1 MDILKTREQLRSCS
15 IYDLPLRVTFYAR
28 VSTEKDAQLNSLDN
42 QISFYS
48 NMIKKNPNWEYVE
61 GYIDEGLS
69 AISTEKRENFHRM
82 VTDGENGEFDMI
94 ITKEISRFARNTLDS
109 IRFTRELLH
118 FGVAVFFQNDNIN
131 TLDEDSELRL
141 TIMSSIA
148 QDELRK
154 LSSRIKFGHQQA
166 IKDHV
171 VLGNSRIFG
180 YRKDNKR
187 LVIDEDEA
195 KMVRELFALIK
206 SDGSVVSDSVDTDVN
221 SMPNHSDRPEF
232 EQAIKDGNGSSHRM
246 SETLNKITYYYAEKT
261 ADGSVIRVAKT
272 IDSIYG
278 IFLFVIPSILIIM
291 IGVFVVCTI
300 LAKRSTKKIIEPIK
314 EMADNGNG
322 SPYDEL
328 LPLSQKIASQQRQIK
343 RQMRR
348 LQFEKDKI
356 STLIENM
363 AEGFILIDVDKKVL
377 MSNYSA
383 SKLLGAD
390 DDGVIDKT
398 LIAFSR
404 NEVLN
409 DCVDKALSGESKN
422 GDTTVKGRALQIIT
436 NPVYSNGEKNGA
448 ICLIIDVSA
457 KKKAEKMR
465 REFTANVTHELKTPL
480 TSISGYAEIIASG
493 LVKPDDIPNFANKI
507 HKESGRLLSLI
518 SDIMELSQLDEK
530 FSDEEFAPVD
540 LAGVATEVAED
551 LRSNAEKHGITITV
565 DTKTAVINGNRN
577 QIYELIYNLCDNA
590 IRYNRENGSVKIIT
604 GDDNEHPFV
613 KVADTG
619 IGIPEKHHKRVFE
632 RFYRVDKSRSK
643 ETGGTGLG
651 LAIVKHITERHG
663 GEISLESSEQGTT
676 FTAMF

>member
-1 MDILKTREQLRSCS
+1 MSDIRRGNKVKLSKKLLKNFSVIAVVSILLTAVFSTAAFWFVFSDEQEAEVRQYTDKIISVYNS
-15 IYDLPLRVTFYAR
+15 NSEIDLSKYYGIGDFRVT
-28 VSTEKDAQLNSLDN
+28 
-42 QISFYS
+42 
-48 NMIKKNPNWEYVE
+48 
-61 GYIDEGLS
+61 
-69 AISTEKRENFHRM
+69 
-82 VTDGENGEFDMI
+82 
-94 ITKEISRFARNTLDS
+94 
-109 IRFTRELLH
+109 
-118 FGVAVFFQNDNIN
+118 
-131 TLDEDSELRL
+131 
-141 TIMSSIA
+141 
-148 QDELRK
+148 
-154 LSSRIKFGHQQA
+154 
-166 IKDHV
+166 
-171 VLGNSRIFG
+171 
-180 YRKDNKR
+180 
-187 LVIDEDEA
+187 
-195 KMVRELFALIK
+195 LIK

-390 DDGVIDKT
+390 DDGVTDKT

-540 LAGVATEVAED
+540 LAGVAAEVAED

-590 IRYNRENGSVKIIT
+590 IRYNRENGSVKIMT

-676 FTAMF
+676 FTARF

>member
-1 MDILKTREQLRSCS
+1 MLDIRRGNKVKLSKKLLKNFSVIAVVSILLTAVFSTAAFWFVFSDEQEAEVRQYTDKIISVYNS
-15 IYDLPLRVTFYAR
+15 DSEIDLSKYYGIGDFRVT
-28 VSTEKDAQLNSLDN
+28 
-42 QISFYS
+42 
-48 NMIKKNPNWEYVE
+48 
-61 GYIDEGLS
+61 
-69 AISTEKRENFHRM
+69 
-82 VTDGENGEFDMI
+82 
-94 ITKEISRFARNTLDS
+94 
-109 IRFTRELLH
+109 
-118 FGVAVFFQNDNIN
+118 
-131 TLDEDSELRL
+131 
-141 TIMSSIA
+141 
-148 QDELRK
+148 
-154 LSSRIKFGHQQA
+154 
-166 IKDHV
+166 
-171 VLGNSRIFG
+171 
-180 YRKDNKR
+180 
-187 LVIDEDEA
+187 
-195 KMVRELFALIK
+195 LIK

-300 LAKRSTKKIIEPIK
+300 LAKRSTKKIVEPIK

-390 DDGVIDKT
+390 DDGVTDKT

-540 LAGVATEVAED
+540 LAGVAAEVAED

-676 FTAMF
+676 FTARF

>member
-1 MDILKTREQLRSCS
+1 MSDIRRGNKVKLSKKLLKNFSVIAVVSILLTAVFSTAAFWFVFSDEQEAEVRQYTDKIIGVYNSDS
-15 IYDLPLRVTFYAR
+15 EIDLSKYYGIGDFRVT
-28 VSTEKDAQLNSLDN
+28 
-42 QISFYS
+42 
-48 NMIKKNPNWEYVE
+48 
-61 GYIDEGLS
+61 
-69 AISTEKRENFHRM
+69 
-82 VTDGENGEFDMI
+82 
-94 ITKEISRFARNTLDS
+94 
-109 IRFTRELLH
+109 
-118 FGVAVFFQNDNIN
+118 
-131 TLDEDSELRL
+131 
-141 TIMSSIA
+141 
-148 QDELRK
+148 
-154 LSSRIKFGHQQA
+154 
-166 IKDHV
+166 
-171 VLGNSRIFG
+171 
-180 YRKDNKR
+180 
-187 LVIDEDEA
+187 
-195 KMVRELFALIK
+195 LIK

-246 SETLNKITYYYAEKT
+246 SETLNKITYYYAGKT

-390 DDGVIDKT
+390 DDGVTDKT

-540 LAGVATEVAED
+540 LAGVASEVAED

-676 FTAMF
+676 FTARF

>member
-1 MDILKTREQLRSCS
+1 MSDIRRGNKVKLSKKLLKNFSVIAVVSILLTAVFSTAAFWFVFSDEQEAEVRQYTDKIISVYNS
-15 IYDLPLRVTFYAR
+15 DSEIDLSKYYGIGDFRVT
-28 VSTEKDAQLNSLDN
+28 
-42 QISFYS
+42 
-48 NMIKKNPNWEYVE
+48 
-61 GYIDEGLS
+61 
-69 AISTEKRENFHRM
+69 
-82 VTDGENGEFDMI
+82 
-94 ITKEISRFARNTLDS
+94 
-109 IRFTRELLH
+109 
-118 FGVAVFFQNDNIN
+118 
-131 TLDEDSELRL
+131 
-141 TIMSSIA
+141 
-148 QDELRK
+148 
-154 LSSRIKFGHQQA
+154 
-166 IKDHV
+166 
-171 VLGNSRIFG
+171 
-180 YRKDNKR
+180 
-187 LVIDEDEA
+187 
-195 KMVRELFALIK
+195 LIK

-390 DDGVIDKT
+390 DDGVTDKT

-540 LAGVATEVAED
+540 LAGVAAEVAED

-565 DTKTAVINGNRN
+565 DTKTAVISGNRN

>member
-1 MDILKTREQLRSCS
+1 
-15 IYDLPLRVTFYAR
+15 
-28 VSTEKDAQLNSLDN
+28 
-42 QISFYS
+42 
-48 NMIKKNPNWEYVE
+48 
-61 GYIDEGLS
+61 
-69 AISTEKRENFHRM
+69 
-82 VTDGENGEFDMI
+82 
-94 ITKEISRFARNTLDS
+94 
-109 IRFTRELLH
+109 
-118 FGVAVFFQNDNIN
+118 
-131 TLDEDSELRL
+131 
-141 TIMSSIA
+141 
-148 QDELRK
+148 
-154 LSSRIKFGHQQA
+154 
-166 IKDHV
+166 
-171 VLGNSRIFG
+171 
-180 YRKDNKR
+180 
-187 LVIDEDEA
+187 
-195 KMVRELFALIK
+195 
-206 SDGSVVSDSVDTDVN
+206 
-221 SMPNHSDRPEF
+221 
-232 EQAIKDGNGSSHRM
+232 
-246 SETLNKITYYYAEKT
+246 
-261 ADGSVIRVAKT
+261 
-272 IDSIYG
+272 
-278 IFLFVIPSILIIM
+278 M

-300 LAKRSTKKIIEPIK
+300 LAKRSTKKIVEPIK
-314 EMADNGNG
+314 EMADNGDG

-343 RQMRR
+343 RQMRKTADLKRIKFQR
-348 LQFEKDKI
+348 LSKI
-356 STLIENM
+356 LGRR
-363 AEGFILIDVDKKVL
+363 ALILIDVDKKVL

-390 DDGVIDKT
+390 DDGVTDKT

-540 LAGVATEVAED
+540 LAGVAAEVAED

-577 QIYELIYNLCDNA
+577 QFTNLST
-590 IRYNRENGSVKIIT
+590 IFVTMQSVT
-604 GDDNEHPFV
+604 
-613 KVADTG
+613 
-619 IGIPEKHHKRVFE
+619 
-632 RFYRVDKSRSK
+632 
-643 ETGGTGLG
+643 
-651 LAIVKHITERHG
+651 IVKTVR
-663 GEISLESSEQGTT
+663 
-676 FTAMF
+676 

>member
-1 MDILKTREQLRSCS
+1 MSDIRRGNKLKLSKKLLKNFSVIAVVSILLTAVFSTAAFWFVFSDEQEAEVRQYTDKIISVYNS
-15 IYDLPLRVTFYAR
+15 DSEIDLSKYYGIGDFRVT
-28 VSTEKDAQLNSLDN
+28 
-42 QISFYS
+42 
-48 NMIKKNPNWEYVE
+48 
-61 GYIDEGLS
+61 
-69 AISTEKRENFHRM
+69 
-82 VTDGENGEFDMI
+82 
-94 ITKEISRFARNTLDS
+94 
-109 IRFTRELLH
+109 
-118 FGVAVFFQNDNIN
+118 
-131 TLDEDSELRL
+131 
-141 TIMSSIA
+141 
-148 QDELRK
+148 
-154 LSSRIKFGHQQA
+154 
-166 IKDHV
+166 
-171 VLGNSRIFG
+171 
-180 YRKDNKR
+180 
-187 LVIDEDEA
+187 
-195 KMVRELFALIK
+195 LIK
-206 SDGSVVSDSVDTDVN
+206 SDGSVVSDSVDADVN

-540 LAGVATEVAED
+540 LAGVAAEVAED

-651 LAIVKHITERHG
+651 LAIVKHIIERHG

-676 FTAMF
+676 FTARF

>member
-1 MDILKTREQLRSCS
+1 
-15 IYDLPLRVTFYAR
+15 
-28 VSTEKDAQLNSLDN
+28 
-42 QISFYS
+42 
-48 NMIKKNPNWEYVE
+48 
-61 GYIDEGLS
+61 
-69 AISTEKRENFHRM
+69 
-82 VTDGENGEFDMI
+82 
-94 ITKEISRFARNTLDS
+94 
-109 IRFTRELLH
+109 
-118 FGVAVFFQNDNIN
+118 
-131 TLDEDSELRL
+131 
-141 TIMSSIA
+141 
-148 QDELRK
+148 
-154 LSSRIKFGHQQA
+154 
-166 IKDHV
+166 
-171 VLGNSRIFG
+171 
-180 YRKDNKR
+180 
-187 LVIDEDEA
+187 
-195 KMVRELFALIK
+195 
-206 SDGSVVSDSVDTDVN
+206 
-221 SMPNHSDRPEF
+221 
-232 EQAIKDGNGSSHRM
+232 
-246 SETLNKITYYYAEKT
+246 
-261 ADGSVIRVAKT
+261 
-272 IDSIYG
+272 
-278 IFLFVIPSILIIM
+278 
-291 IGVFVVCTI
+291 
-300 LAKRSTKKIIEPIK
+300 
-314 EMADNGNG
+314 
-322 SPYDEL
+322 
-328 LPLSQKIASQQRQIK
+328 
-343 RQMRR
+343 
-348 LQFEKDKI
+348 
-356 STLIENM
+356 
-363 AEGFILIDVDKKVL
+363 

-390 DDGVIDKT
+390 DDGVTDKT

-540 LAGVATEVAED
+540 LAGVAAEVAED

-619 IGIPEKHHKRVFE
+619 IGLSLI
-632 RFYRVDKSRSK
+632 
-643 ETGGTGLG
+643 
-651 LAIVKHITERHG
+651 HI
-663 GEISLESSEQGTT
+663 
-676 FTAMF
+676 

>member
-1 MDILKTREQLRSCS
+1 MSDIRRGNKVKLSKKLLKNFSVIAVVSILLTAVFSTATFWFVFSDEQEAEVRQYTDKIISVYNS
-15 IYDLPLRVTFYAR
+15 DSEIDLSKYYGIGDFRVT
-28 VSTEKDAQLNSLDN
+28 
-42 QISFYS
+42 
-48 NMIKKNPNWEYVE
+48 
-61 GYIDEGLS
+61 
-69 AISTEKRENFHRM
+69 
-82 VTDGENGEFDMI
+82 
-94 ITKEISRFARNTLDS
+94 
-109 IRFTRELLH
+109 
-118 FGVAVFFQNDNIN
+118 
-131 TLDEDSELRL
+131 
-141 TIMSSIA
+141 
-148 QDELRK
+148 
-154 LSSRIKFGHQQA
+154 
-166 IKDHV
+166 
-171 VLGNSRIFG
+171 
-180 YRKDNKR
+180 
-187 LVIDEDEA
+187 
-195 KMVRELFALIK
+195 LIK

-390 DDGVIDKT
+390 DDGVTDKT

-540 LAGVATEVAED
+540 LAGVAAEVAED

-676 FTAMF
+676 FTARF

>member
-1 MDILKTREQLRSCS
+1 MSDIRRGNKVKLSKKLLKNFSVIAVVSILLTAVFSTAAFWFVFSDEQEAEVRQFTDKIIGVYNSDS
-15 IYDLPLRVTFYAR
+15 EIDLSKYYGIGDFRVT
-28 VSTEKDAQLNSLDN
+28 
-42 QISFYS
+42 
-48 NMIKKNPNWEYVE
+48 
-61 GYIDEGLS
+61 
-69 AISTEKRENFHRM
+69 
-82 VTDGENGEFDMI
+82 
-94 ITKEISRFARNTLDS
+94 
-109 IRFTRELLH
+109 
-118 FGVAVFFQNDNIN
+118 
-131 TLDEDSELRL
+131 
-141 TIMSSIA
+141 
-148 QDELRK
+148 
-154 LSSRIKFGHQQA
+154 
-166 IKDHV
+166 
-171 VLGNSRIFG
+171 
-180 YRKDNKR
+180 
-187 LVIDEDEA
+187 
-195 KMVRELFALIK
+195 LIK

-300 LAKRSTKKIIEPIK
+300 LTKHSTKKIIEPIK

-390 DDGVIDKT
+390 DDGVTDKT

-540 LAGVATEVAED
+540 LAGVAAEVAED

-676 FTAMF
+676 FTARF

>member
-1 MDILKTREQLRSCS
+1 MVSILLTAVFSTATFWFVFSDEQEAEVRQYTDKIISVYNS
-15 IYDLPLRVTFYAR
+15 DSEIDLSKYYGIGDFRVT
-28 VSTEKDAQLNSLDN
+28 
-42 QISFYS
+42 
-48 NMIKKNPNWEYVE
+48 
-61 GYIDEGLS
+61 
-69 AISTEKRENFHRM
+69 
-82 VTDGENGEFDMI
+82 
-94 ITKEISRFARNTLDS
+94 
-109 IRFTRELLH
+109 
-118 FGVAVFFQNDNIN
+118 
-131 TLDEDSELRL
+131 
-141 TIMSSIA
+141 
-148 QDELRK
+148 
-154 LSSRIKFGHQQA
+154 
-166 IKDHV
+166 
-171 VLGNSRIFG
+171 
-180 YRKDNKR
+180 
-187 LVIDEDEA
+187 
-195 KMVRELFALIK
+195 LIK

-300 LAKRSTKKIIEPIK
+300 LTKRSTKKIVEPIK

-390 DDGVIDKT
+390 DDGVTDKT

-540 LAGVATEVAED
+540 LAGVAAEVAED

>member
-1 MDILKTREQLRSCS
+1 MSDIRRGNKVKLSKKLLKNFSVIAVVSILLTAVFSTAAFWFVFSDEQEAEVRQYTDKIICVYNSDS
-15 IYDLPLRVTFYAR
+15 EIDLSKYYGIGDFRVT
-28 VSTEKDAQLNSLDN
+28 
-42 QISFYS
+42 
-48 NMIKKNPNWEYVE
+48 
-61 GYIDEGLS
+61 
-69 AISTEKRENFHRM
+69 
-82 VTDGENGEFDMI
+82 
-94 ITKEISRFARNTLDS
+94 
-109 IRFTRELLH
+109 
-118 FGVAVFFQNDNIN
+118 
-131 TLDEDSELRL
+131 
-141 TIMSSIA
+141 
-148 QDELRK
+148 
-154 LSSRIKFGHQQA
+154 
-166 IKDHV
+166 
-171 VLGNSRIFG
+171 
-180 YRKDNKR
+180 
-187 LVIDEDEA
+187 
-195 KMVRELFALIK
+195 LIK
-206 SDGSVVSDSVDTDVN
+206 SDGSVVSDSVDADVN

-300 LAKRSTKKIIEPIK
+300 LAKRSTKKIVEPIK

-390 DDGVIDKT
+390 DDGVTDKT

-540 LAGVATEVAED
+540 LAGVAAEVAED

-676 FTAMF
+676 FTARF

>member
-1 MDILKTREQLRSCS
+1 MSDIRRGNKVKLSKKLLKNFSVIAVVSILLTAVFSTAAFWFVFSDEQEAEVRQYTDKIISVYNS
-15 IYDLPLRVTFYAR
+15 DSEIDLSKYYGIGDFRVT
-28 VSTEKDAQLNSLDN
+28 
-42 QISFYS
+42 
-48 NMIKKNPNWEYVE
+48 
-61 GYIDEGLS
+61 
-69 AISTEKRENFHRM
+69 
-82 VTDGENGEFDMI
+82 
-94 ITKEISRFARNTLDS
+94 
-109 IRFTRELLH
+109 
-118 FGVAVFFQNDNIN
+118 
-131 TLDEDSELRL
+131 
-141 TIMSSIA
+141 
-148 QDELRK
+148 
-154 LSSRIKFGHQQA
+154 
-166 IKDHV
+166 
-171 VLGNSRIFG
+171 
-180 YRKDNKR
+180 
-187 LVIDEDEA
+187 
-195 KMVRELFALIK
+195 LIK

-300 LAKRSTKKIIEPIK
+300 LAKRSTKKIVEPIK
-314 EMADNGNG
+314 EMADNGDG

-390 DDGVIDKT
+390 DDGVTDKT

-540 LAGVATEVAED
+540 LAGVAAEVAED

-676 FTAMF
+676 FTARF

>member
-1 MDILKTREQLRSCS
+1 MKLSKKLLKNFSVIAVVSILLTAVFSTAAFWFVFSDEQESEVRQYTDKILSVYNS
-15 IYDLPLRVTFYAR
+15 DSEIDLSKYYGIGDFRVT
-28 VSTEKDAQLNSLDN
+28 
-42 QISFYS
+42 
-48 NMIKKNPNWEYVE
+48 
-61 GYIDEGLS
+61 
-69 AISTEKRENFHRM
+69 
-82 VTDGENGEFDMI
+82 
-94 ITKEISRFARNTLDS
+94 
-109 IRFTRELLH
+109 
-118 FGVAVFFQNDNIN
+118 
-131 TLDEDSELRL
+131 
-141 TIMSSIA
+141 
-148 QDELRK
+148 
-154 LSSRIKFGHQQA
+154 
-166 IKDHV
+166 
-171 VLGNSRIFG
+171 
-180 YRKDNKR
+180 
-187 LVIDEDEA
+187 
-195 KMVRELFALIK
+195 LIK

-246 SETLNKITYYYAEKT
+246 SETLNKITYYYAGKT

-314 EMADNGNG
+314 EMADSGNG

-390 DDGVIDKT
+390 DDGVTDKT

-507 HKESGRLLSLI
+507 HKESG
-518 SDIMELSQLDEK
+518 MELSQLDEK

-540 LAGVATEVAED
+540 LAGVAAEVAED

-676 FTAMF
+676 FTARF

>member
-1 MDILKTREQLRSCS
+1 MSDIRRGNKVKLSKKLLKNFSVIAVVSILLTAVFSTAAFWFVFSDEQEAEVRQYTDKIISVYNS
-15 IYDLPLRVTFYAR
+15 DSEIDLSKYYGIGDFRVT
-28 VSTEKDAQLNSLDN
+28 
-42 QISFYS
+42 
-48 NMIKKNPNWEYVE
+48 
-61 GYIDEGLS
+61 
-69 AISTEKRENFHRM
+69 
-82 VTDGENGEFDMI
+82 
-94 ITKEISRFARNTLDS
+94 
-109 IRFTRELLH
+109 
-118 FGVAVFFQNDNIN
+118 
-131 TLDEDSELRL
+131 
-141 TIMSSIA
+141 
-148 QDELRK
+148 
-154 LSSRIKFGHQQA
+154 
-166 IKDHV
+166 
-171 VLGNSRIFG
+171 
-180 YRKDNKR
+180 
-187 LVIDEDEA
+187 
-195 KMVRELFALIK
+195 LIK

-540 LAGVATEVAED
+540 LAGVAAEVAED
-551 LRSNAEKHGITITV
+551 LHSNAEKHGITITV

-676 FTAMF
+676 FTARF

>member
-1 MDILKTREQLRSCS
+1 MSDIRRGNKVKLSKKLLKNFSVIAVVSILLTAVFSTAAFWFVFSDEQESEIRQYTDKIISVYNS
-15 IYDLPLRVTFYAR
+15 DSEIDLSKYYGIGDFRVT
-28 VSTEKDAQLNSLDN
+28 
-42 QISFYS
+42 
-48 NMIKKNPNWEYVE
+48 
-61 GYIDEGLS
+61 
-69 AISTEKRENFHRM
+69 
-82 VTDGENGEFDMI
+82 
-94 ITKEISRFARNTLDS
+94 
-109 IRFTRELLH
+109 
-118 FGVAVFFQNDNIN
+118 
-131 TLDEDSELRL
+131 
-141 TIMSSIA
+141 
-148 QDELRK
+148 
-154 LSSRIKFGHQQA
+154 
-166 IKDHV
+166 
-171 VLGNSRIFG
+171 
-180 YRKDNKR
+180 
-187 LVIDEDEA
+187 
-195 KMVRELFALIK
+195 LIK

-291 IGVFVVCTI
+291 ICVFVVCTI

-390 DDGVIDKT
+390 DDGVTDKT

-540 LAGVATEVAED
+540 LAGVAAEVAED

-676 FTAMF
+676 FTARF

>member
-1 MDILKTREQLRSCS
+1 MKLSKKLLKNFSVIAVVSILLTAVFSTATFWFVFSDEQEAEVRQYTDKIISVYNS
-15 IYDLPLRVTFYAR
+15 DSEIDLSKYYGIGDFRVT
-28 VSTEKDAQLNSLDN
+28 
-42 QISFYS
+42 
-48 NMIKKNPNWEYVE
+48 
-61 GYIDEGLS
+61 
-69 AISTEKRENFHRM
+69 
-82 VTDGENGEFDMI
+82 
-94 ITKEISRFARNTLDS
+94 
-109 IRFTRELLH
+109 
-118 FGVAVFFQNDNIN
+118 
-131 TLDEDSELRL
+131 
-141 TIMSSIA
+141 
-148 QDELRK
+148 
-154 LSSRIKFGHQQA
+154 
-166 IKDHV
+166 
-171 VLGNSRIFG
+171 
-180 YRKDNKR
+180 
-187 LVIDEDEA
+187 
-195 KMVRELFALIK
+195 LIK

-300 LAKRSTKKIIEPIK
+300 LAKRSTKKIVEPIK

-390 DDGVIDKT
+390 DDGVTDKT

-540 LAGVATEVAED
+540 LAGVAAEVAED

-643 ETGGTGLG
+643 LTGGTGLG
-651 LAIVKHITERHG
+651 LAIVKHIVAKHDNAHIE
-663 GEISLESSEQGTT
+663 LDSELGTGTT
-676 FTAMF
+676 IRVVFEQ

>member
-1 MDILKTREQLRSCS
+1 MSDIRRGNKVKLSKKLLKNFSVIAVVSILLTAVFSTAAFWFVFSDEQEAEVRQYTDKIVS
-15 IYDLPLRVTFYAR
+15 IYNDNNAVDLSKYYGIGDFRVT
-28 VSTEKDAQLNSLDN
+28 
-42 QISFYS
+42 
-48 NMIKKNPNWEYVE
+48 
-61 GYIDEGLS
+61 
-69 AISTEKRENFHRM
+69 
-82 VTDGENGEFDMI
+82 
-94 ITKEISRFARNTLDS
+94 
-109 IRFTRELLH
+109 
-118 FGVAVFFQNDNIN
+118 
-131 TLDEDSELRL
+131 
-141 TIMSSIA
+141 
-148 QDELRK
+148 
-154 LSSRIKFGHQQA
+154 
-166 IKDHV
+166 
-171 VLGNSRIFG
+171 
-180 YRKDNKR
+180 
-187 LVIDEDEA
+187 
-195 KMVRELFALIK
+195 LIK

-390 DDGVIDKT
+390 DDGVTDKT

-540 LAGVATEVAED
+540 LAGVAAEVAED

-565 DTKTAVINGNRN
+565 DTKTAVISGNRN

>member
-1 MDILKTREQLRSCS
+1 MSDIRRGNKVKLSKKLLKNFSVIAVVSILLTAVFSTAAFWFVFSDEQETEVRQYTDKILGVYNSDS
-15 IYDLPLRVTFYAR
+15 EIDLSKYYGIGDFRVT
-28 VSTEKDAQLNSLDN
+28 
-42 QISFYS
+42 
-48 NMIKKNPNWEYVE
+48 
-61 GYIDEGLS
+61 
-69 AISTEKRENFHRM
+69 
-82 VTDGENGEFDMI
+82 
-94 ITKEISRFARNTLDS
+94 
-109 IRFTRELLH
+109 
-118 FGVAVFFQNDNIN
+118 
-131 TLDEDSELRL
+131 
-141 TIMSSIA
+141 
-148 QDELRK
+148 
-154 LSSRIKFGHQQA
+154 
-166 IKDHV
+166 
-171 VLGNSRIFG
+171 
-180 YRKDNKR
+180 
-187 LVIDEDEA
+187 
-195 KMVRELFALIK
+195 LIK

-390 DDGVIDKT
+390 DDGVTDKT

-540 LAGVATEVAED
+540 LAGVAAEVAED

-676 FTAMF
+676 FTARF

>member
-1 MDILKTREQLRSCS
+1 MSDIRRGNKLKLSKKLLKNFSVIAVVSILLTAVFSTAAFWFVFSDEQEAEVRQYTDKIISVYNS
-15 IYDLPLRVTFYAR
+15 DSEIDLSKYYGIGDFRVT
-28 VSTEKDAQLNSLDN
+28 
-42 QISFYS
+42 
-48 NMIKKNPNWEYVE
+48 
-61 GYIDEGLS
+61 
-69 AISTEKRENFHRM
+69 
-82 VTDGENGEFDMI
+82 
-94 ITKEISRFARNTLDS
+94 
-109 IRFTRELLH
+109 
-118 FGVAVFFQNDNIN
+118 
-131 TLDEDSELRL
+131 
-141 TIMSSIA
+141 
-148 QDELRK
+148 
-154 LSSRIKFGHQQA
+154 
-166 IKDHV
+166 
-171 VLGNSRIFG
+171 
-180 YRKDNKR
+180 
-187 LVIDEDEA
+187 
-195 KMVRELFALIK
+195 LIK
-206 SDGSVVSDSVDTDVN
+206 SDGSVVSDSVDTDVS

-300 LAKRSTKKIIEPIK
+300 LAKRSTKKIVEPIK

-390 DDGVIDKT
+390 DDGVTDKT

-530 FSDEEFAPVD
+530 FSDEEFASVD
-540 LAGVATEVAED
+540 LAGVAAEVAED

-663 GEISLESSEQGTT
+663 GDISLESSEQGTT
-676 FTAMF
+676 FTARF

>member
-1 MDILKTREQLRSCS
+1 MSDIRRGNKVKLSKKLLKNFSVIAVVSILLTAVFSTAAFWFVFSDEQEAEVRQYTDKIISVYNS
-15 IYDLPLRVTFYAR
+15 DSEIDLSKYYGIGDFRVT
-28 VSTEKDAQLNSLDN
+28 
-42 QISFYS
+42 
-48 NMIKKNPNWEYVE
+48 
-61 GYIDEGLS
+61 
-69 AISTEKRENFHRM
+69 
-82 VTDGENGEFDMI
+82 
-94 ITKEISRFARNTLDS
+94 
-109 IRFTRELLH
+109 
-118 FGVAVFFQNDNIN
+118 
-131 TLDEDSELRL
+131 
-141 TIMSSIA
+141 
-148 QDELRK
+148 
-154 LSSRIKFGHQQA
+154 
-166 IKDHV
+166 
-171 VLGNSRIFG
+171 
-180 YRKDNKR
+180 
-187 LVIDEDEA
+187 
-195 KMVRELFALIK
+195 LIK

-390 DDGVIDKT
+390 DDGVTDKT

-540 LAGVATEVAED
+540 LAGVASEVAED

-676 FTAMF
+676 FTARF

>member
-1 MDILKTREQLRSCS
+1 MSDIRRGNKVKLSKKLLKNFSVIAVVSILLTAVFSTAAFWFVFSDEQKAEVRQYTDKIISVYNS
-15 IYDLPLRVTFYAR
+15 DSEIDLSKYYGIGDFRVT
-28 VSTEKDAQLNSLDN
+28 
-42 QISFYS
+42 
-48 NMIKKNPNWEYVE
+48 
-61 GYIDEGLS
+61 
-69 AISTEKRENFHRM
+69 
-82 VTDGENGEFDMI
+82 
-94 ITKEISRFARNTLDS
+94 
-109 IRFTRELLH
+109 
-118 FGVAVFFQNDNIN
+118 
-131 TLDEDSELRL
+131 
-141 TIMSSIA
+141 
-148 QDELRK
+148 
-154 LSSRIKFGHQQA
+154 
-166 IKDHV
+166 
-171 VLGNSRIFG
+171 
-180 YRKDNKR
+180 
-187 LVIDEDEA
+187 
-195 KMVRELFALIK
+195 LIK

-291 IGVFVVCTI
+291 IGVFVVCTV

-328 LPLSQKIASQQRQIK
+328 LPLAQKIASQQRQIK

-390 DDGVIDKT
+390 DDGVTDKT

-540 LAGVATEVAED
+540 LAGVAAEVAED

-676 FTAMF
+676 FTARF

>member
-1 MDILKTREQLRSCS
+1 MSDIRRGNKVKLSKKLLKNFSVIAVVSILLTAVFSTAAFWFVFSDEQEAEVRQYTDKIIGVYNSDS
-15 IYDLPLRVTFYAR
+15 EIDLSKNYGIGDFRVT
-28 VSTEKDAQLNSLDN
+28 
-42 QISFYS
+42 
-48 NMIKKNPNWEYVE
+48 
-61 GYIDEGLS
+61 
-69 AISTEKRENFHRM
+69 
-82 VTDGENGEFDMI
+82 
-94 ITKEISRFARNTLDS
+94 
-109 IRFTRELLH
+109 
-118 FGVAVFFQNDNIN
+118 
-131 TLDEDSELRL
+131 
-141 TIMSSIA
+141 
-148 QDELRK
+148 
-154 LSSRIKFGHQQA
+154 
-166 IKDHV
+166 
-171 VLGNSRIFG
+171 
-180 YRKDNKR
+180 
-187 LVIDEDEA
+187 
-195 KMVRELFALIK
+195 LIK

-232 EQAIKDGNGSSHRM
+232 QQAIKDGNGSSHRM

-300 LAKRSTKKIIEPIK
+300 LAKRSTKKIVEPIK

-390 DDGVIDKT
+390 DDGVTDKT

-540 LAGVATEVAED
+540 LAGVAAEVAED

-676 FTAMF
+676 FTARF

>member
-1 MDILKTREQLRSCS
+1 MSDIRRGNKVKLSKKLLKNFSVIAVVSILLTAVFSTATFWFVFSDEQEAEVRQYTDKIISVYNS
-15 IYDLPLRVTFYAR
+15 DSEIDLSKYYGIGDFRVT
-28 VSTEKDAQLNSLDN
+28 
-42 QISFYS
+42 
-48 NMIKKNPNWEYVE
+48 
-61 GYIDEGLS
+61 
-69 AISTEKRENFHRM
+69 
-82 VTDGENGEFDMI
+82 
-94 ITKEISRFARNTLDS
+94 
-109 IRFTRELLH
+109 
-118 FGVAVFFQNDNIN
+118 
-131 TLDEDSELRL
+131 
-141 TIMSSIA
+141 
-148 QDELRK
+148 
-154 LSSRIKFGHQQA
+154 
-166 IKDHV
+166 
-171 VLGNSRIFG
+171 
-180 YRKDNKR
+180 
-187 LVIDEDEA
+187 
-195 KMVRELFALIK
+195 LIK

-246 SETLNKITYYYAEKT
+246 SETLNKITYYYAGKT

-540 LAGVATEVAED
+540 LAGVAAEVAED

>member
-1 MDILKTREQLRSCS
+1 MSDIRRGNKVKLSKKLLKNFSVIAVVSILLTAVFSTAAFWFVFSDEQEAEVRQYTDKIVS
-15 IYDLPLRVTFYAR
+15 IYNDNNAVDLSKNYGIGDFRVT
-28 VSTEKDAQLNSLDN
+28 
-42 QISFYS
+42 
-48 NMIKKNPNWEYVE
+48 
-61 GYIDEGLS
+61 
-69 AISTEKRENFHRM
+69 
-82 VTDGENGEFDMI
+82 
-94 ITKEISRFARNTLDS
+94 
-109 IRFTRELLH
+109 
-118 FGVAVFFQNDNIN
+118 
-131 TLDEDSELRL
+131 
-141 TIMSSIA
+141 
-148 QDELRK
+148 
-154 LSSRIKFGHQQA
+154 
-166 IKDHV
+166 
-171 VLGNSRIFG
+171 
-180 YRKDNKR
+180 
-187 LVIDEDEA
+187 
-195 KMVRELFALIK
+195 LIK

-390 DDGVIDKT
+390 DDGVTDKT

-540 LAGVATEVAED
+540 LAGVAAEVAED

-565 DTKTAVINGNRN
+565 DTKTAVISGNRN

>member
-1 MDILKTREQLRSCS
+1 MSDIRRGNKVKLSKKLLKNFSVIAVVSILLTAVFSTTAFWFVFSDEQEAEVRQYTDKIISVYNS
-15 IYDLPLRVTFYAR
+15 DSEIDLSKYYGIGDFRVT
-28 VSTEKDAQLNSLDN
+28 
-42 QISFYS
+42 
-48 NMIKKNPNWEYVE
+48 
-61 GYIDEGLS
+61 
-69 AISTEKRENFHRM
+69 
-82 VTDGENGEFDMI
+82 
-94 ITKEISRFARNTLDS
+94 
-109 IRFTRELLH
+109 
-118 FGVAVFFQNDNIN
+118 
-131 TLDEDSELRL
+131 
-141 TIMSSIA
+141 
-148 QDELRK
+148 
-154 LSSRIKFGHQQA
+154 
-166 IKDHV
+166 
-171 VLGNSRIFG
+171 
-180 YRKDNKR
+180 
-187 LVIDEDEA
+187 
-195 KMVRELFALIK
+195 LIK

-390 DDGVIDKT
+390 DDGVTDKT

>member
-1 MDILKTREQLRSCS
+1 MSDIRRGNKVKLSKKLLKNFSVIAVVSILLTAVFSTAAFWFVFSDEQEAEVRQYTDKIISVYNS
-15 IYDLPLRVTFYAR
+15 DSEIDLSKYYGIGDFRVT
-28 VSTEKDAQLNSLDN
+28 
-42 QISFYS
+42 
-48 NMIKKNPNWEYVE
+48 
-61 GYIDEGLS
+61 
-69 AISTEKRENFHRM
+69 
-82 VTDGENGEFDMI
+82 
-94 ITKEISRFARNTLDS
+94 
-109 IRFTRELLH
+109 
-118 FGVAVFFQNDNIN
+118 
-131 TLDEDSELRL
+131 
-141 TIMSSIA
+141 
-148 QDELRK
+148 
-154 LSSRIKFGHQQA
+154 
-166 IKDHV
+166 
-171 VLGNSRIFG
+171 
-180 YRKDNKR
+180 
-187 LVIDEDEA
+187 
-195 KMVRELFALIK
+195 LIK

-232 EQAIKDGNGSSHRM
+232 QQAIKDGNGSSHRM

-300 LAKRSTKKIIEPIK
+300 LAKRSTKKIVEPIK

-390 DDGVIDKT
+390 DDGVTDKT

-540 LAGVATEVAED
+540 LAGVAAEVAED

-663 GEISLESSEQGTT
+663 GEIFLESSEQGTT
-676 FTAMF
+676 FTARFCKRCAVAGKGNLQQKHR

>member
-1 MDILKTREQLRSCS
+1 MSDIRRGNKVKLSKKLLKNFSVIAVVSILLTSVFSTAAFWLVFSDEQEAEVRQYTDKIISVYNS
-15 IYDLPLRVTFYAR
+15 DSEIDLSKYYGIGDFRVT
-28 VSTEKDAQLNSLDN
+28 
-42 QISFYS
+42 
-48 NMIKKNPNWEYVE
+48 
-61 GYIDEGLS
+61 
-69 AISTEKRENFHRM
+69 
-82 VTDGENGEFDMI
+82 
-94 ITKEISRFARNTLDS
+94 
-109 IRFTRELLH
+109 
-118 FGVAVFFQNDNIN
+118 
-131 TLDEDSELRL
+131 
-141 TIMSSIA
+141 
-148 QDELRK
+148 
-154 LSSRIKFGHQQA
+154 
-166 IKDHV
+166 
-171 VLGNSRIFG
+171 
-180 YRKDNKR
+180 
-187 LVIDEDEA
+187 
-195 KMVRELFALIK
+195 LIK

-390 DDGVIDKT
+390 DDGVTDKT

-540 LAGVATEVAED
+540 LAGVAAEVAED

-676 FTAMF
+676 FTARF

>member
-1 MDILKTREQLRSCS
+1 MSDIRRGNKVKLSKKLLKNFSVIAVVSILLTAVFSTAAFWFVFSDEQEAEVRQYTDKIIGVYNSDS
-15 IYDLPLRVTFYAR
+15 EIDLSKYYGIGDFRVT
-28 VSTEKDAQLNSLDN
+28 
-42 QISFYS
+42 
-48 NMIKKNPNWEYVE
+48 
-61 GYIDEGLS
+61 
-69 AISTEKRENFHRM
+69 
-82 VTDGENGEFDMI
+82 
-94 ITKEISRFARNTLDS
+94 
-109 IRFTRELLH
+109 
-118 FGVAVFFQNDNIN
+118 
-131 TLDEDSELRL
+131 
-141 TIMSSIA
+141 
-148 QDELRK
+148 
-154 LSSRIKFGHQQA
+154 
-166 IKDHV
+166 
-171 VLGNSRIFG
+171 
-180 YRKDNKR
+180 
-187 LVIDEDEA
+187 
-195 KMVRELFALIK
+195 LIK
-206 SDGSVVSDSVDTDVN
+206 GDGSVVSDSVDTDVN
-221 SMPNHSDRPEF
+221 SMPNHSNRPEF

-300 LAKRSTKKIIEPIK
+300 LAKRSTKKIVEPIK

-493 LVKPDDIPNFANKI
+493 LVKSDDIPNFANKI

-540 LAGVATEVAED
+540 LAGVAAEVAED

-663 GEISLESSEQGTT
+663 GEIFLESSEQGTT
-676 FTAMF
+676 FTARF

>member
-1 MDILKTREQLRSCS
+1 MKLSKKLLKNFSVIAVVSILLTAVFSAAFWFVFSDEQETEVRQYTDKILGVYNSDS
-15 IYDLPLRVTFYAR
+15 EIDLSKYYGIGDFRVT
-28 VSTEKDAQLNSLDN
+28 
-42 QISFYS
+42 
-48 NMIKKNPNWEYVE
+48 
-61 GYIDEGLS
+61 
-69 AISTEKRENFHRM
+69 
-82 VTDGENGEFDMI
+82 
-94 ITKEISRFARNTLDS
+94 
-109 IRFTRELLH
+109 
-118 FGVAVFFQNDNIN
+118 
-131 TLDEDSELRL
+131 
-141 TIMSSIA
+141 
-148 QDELRK
+148 
-154 LSSRIKFGHQQA
+154 
-166 IKDHV
+166 
-171 VLGNSRIFG
+171 
-180 YRKDNKR
+180 
-187 LVIDEDEA
+187 
-195 KMVRELFALIK
+195 LIK

-390 DDGVIDKT
+390 DDGVTDKT

-540 LAGVATEVAED
+540 LAGVAAEVAED

-676 FTAMF
+676 FTARF

>member
-1 MDILKTREQLRSCS
+1 MSDIRRGNKVKLSKKLLKNFSVIAVVSILLTAVFSTAAFWFVFSDEQEAEVRQYTDKIIGVYNSDS
-15 IYDLPLRVTFYAR
+15 EVDLSKYYGIGDFRVT
-28 VSTEKDAQLNSLDN
+28 
-42 QISFYS
+42 
-48 NMIKKNPNWEYVE
+48 
-61 GYIDEGLS
+61 
-69 AISTEKRENFHRM
+69 
-82 VTDGENGEFDMI
+82 
-94 ITKEISRFARNTLDS
+94 
-109 IRFTRELLH
+109 
-118 FGVAVFFQNDNIN
+118 
-131 TLDEDSELRL
+131 
-141 TIMSSIA
+141 
-148 QDELRK
+148 
-154 LSSRIKFGHQQA
+154 
-166 IKDHV
+166 
-171 VLGNSRIFG
+171 
-180 YRKDNKR
+180 
-187 LVIDEDEA
+187 
-195 KMVRELFALIK
+195 LIK
-206 SDGSVVSDSVDTDVN
+206 SDGSVVSDSVDTDVS

-390 DDGVIDKT
+390 DDGVTDKT

-540 LAGVATEVAED
+540 LAGVAVEVAED

-676 FTAMF
+676 FTARF

>member
-1 MDILKTREQLRSCS
+1 MKLSKKLLKNFSVIAVVSILLTAAFWFVFSDEQEAEVRQYTDKIIS
-15 IYDLPLRVTFYAR
+15 IYNSDSEIDLSKYYGIGDFRVT
-28 VSTEKDAQLNSLDN
+28 
-42 QISFYS
+42 
-48 NMIKKNPNWEYVE
+48 
-61 GYIDEGLS
+61 
-69 AISTEKRENFHRM
+69 
-82 VTDGENGEFDMI
+82 
-94 ITKEISRFARNTLDS
+94 
-109 IRFTRELLH
+109 
-118 FGVAVFFQNDNIN
+118 
-131 TLDEDSELRL
+131 
-141 TIMSSIA
+141 
-148 QDELRK
+148 
-154 LSSRIKFGHQQA
+154 
-166 IKDHV
+166 
-171 VLGNSRIFG
+171 
-180 YRKDNKR
+180 
-187 LVIDEDEA
+187 
-195 KMVRELFALIK
+195 LIK

-390 DDGVIDKT
+390 DDGVTDKT

-540 LAGVATEVAED
+540 LAGVAAEVAED

-565 DTKTAVINGNRN
+565 DTKTAVISGNRN